1 MVRGCKKFVPALA
14 YLFCLALPWYC
25 LARFAHYLAGLCSR
39 QYQRV
44 GYVIYTDLLLKV
56 ALDWSTW
63 IQWIGHPPLEQKVVN
78 LKPQKITPQIE
89 IYWLEIC
96 CWEWGYKS

>member
-1 MVRGCKKFVPALA
+1 MVRGCEKFVPALA
-14 YLFCLALPWYC
+14 YLFCLALPWSC

-63 IQWIGHPPLEQKVVN
+63 IQWIGHPRSAFGTEGRVFE
-78 LKPQKITPQIE
+78 ITKD
-89 IYWLEIC
+89 YTLD
-96 CWEWGYKS
+96 